1 LGSRQGT
8 TWRSAAQPHHGP
20 ECPSGRHCPIQSAEV
35 MTGGGCRGPG
45 NGAVL
50 RVGPCSAAADGGLG
64 LGPSGCRGGGWLG
77 ELANVPGG
85 GGCYRPSF
93 RYRAPARRS
102 RLAPGAVHVAAPP
115 STGRPPPLP
124 CLPTLGRPQ
133 GFSGLDAGSRR
144 RAALGGDLGAGC
156 RERERT
162 NGARSDL
169 GPEPPGWGQGE
180 DPVRCPHR
188 RLQRAPRQVRSA
200 PPQPEPAA
208 GVHADHARHLIA
220 RAGAARPRAS
230 LAHSW

>member
-1 LGSRQGT
+1 VAVCCPTSSRSRVSIRAPLPDTVCGGDDR
-8 TWRSAAQPHHGP
+8 WRLSRPRQRRRPPRWALL
-20 ECPSGRHCPIQSAEV
+20 CCGRRRPWPWPFGLQRWRLAWRARQRPRR
-35 MTGGGCRGPG
+35 RG
-45 NGAVL
+45 VL
-50 RVGPCSAAADGGLG
+50 PPKLPVSCACSTFEA
-64 LGPSGCRGGGWLG
+64 S
-77 ELANVPGG
+77 PGG
-85 GGCYRPSF
+85 GPCGRPTLHGS
-93 RYRAPARRS
+93 
-102 RLAPGAVHVAAPP
+102 
-115 STGRPPPLP
+115 RPPPLP